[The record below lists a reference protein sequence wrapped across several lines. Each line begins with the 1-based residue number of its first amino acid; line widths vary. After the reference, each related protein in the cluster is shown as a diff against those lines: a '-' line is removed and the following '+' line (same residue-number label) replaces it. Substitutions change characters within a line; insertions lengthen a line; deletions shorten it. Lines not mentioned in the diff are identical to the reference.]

1 MENYSSSYQR
11 RFEAAVKVMKT
22 LPEDGALVPSE
33 DMLVTLYAHHKQAT
47 VGVCPDST
55 EPRGRDALSKAK
67 WSAWKA
73 LGDMSKEAAMKAY
86 VEEILLILE
95 MIPVTEEV
103 CDLLEVLETFYEVV
117 EDEDEETTSKPA
129 TSAFT
134 GLWIIYMFIDTD
146 MTRLTVA
153 NRAERGGSP
162 VCTHGSLNTEEDE
175 EEKEHRRET
184 SHGSPEA
191 LLQQLPDDCL
201 TDGGDVSDPGRPS
214 EVYSDLVRAEEGS
227 GGRGAAEARAK
238 TPEGRGRDTAHEG
251 VSQDGRPHGAARPPL
266 CTAAH
271 GPVQSVIESAGRA
284 GGEGFNLITGYL
296 SNSTMHLNKRC
307 LVHVILHHKSW
318 TGESVSNIMTLL
330 NEGTVGSDVTR
341 DSVDTQITEALSRLQ
356 DDMRSV
362 LAKVNTLEARA
373 ELRVKSLALRRE
385 PHTDLSYKRLS
396 VSPSV
401 VSQMG
406 FLFVWPFVTHFLM
419 QIYLKRKKNLSLSS
433 NRLLFPFQEDE
444 AKNRSNTQNVK
455 AAKNTDE
462 RHREAP

>member
-1 MENYSSSYQR
+1 
-11 RFEAAVKVMKT
+11 
-22 LPEDGALVPSE
+22 
-33 DMLVTLYAHHKQAT
+33 MLVTLYAHHKQAT

-67 WSAWKA
+67 WKAWKA

-134 GLWIIYMFIDTD
+134 DTD

-284 GGEGFNLITGYL
+284 GG
-296 SNSTMHLNKRC
+296 
-307 LVHVILHHKSW
+307 
-318 TGESVSNIMTLL
+318 
-330 NEGTVGSDVTR
+330 TVGSDVTR

-373 ELRVKSLALRRE
+373 ELKVKSLALRRE

-419 QIYLKRKKNLSLSS
+419 QIYLKRKK
-433 NRLLFPFQEDE
+433 RG
-444 AKNRSNTQNVK
+444 
-455 AAKNTDE
+455 
-462 RHREAP
+462 

>member
-67 WSAWKA
+67 WKAWKA

-134 GLWIIYMFIDTD
+134 DTD

-284 GGEGFNLITGYL
+284 GGEGFNLISGC
-296 SNSTMHLNKRC
+296 R
-307 LVHVILHHKSW
+307 W

-373 ELRVKSLALRRE
+373 ELKVKSLALRRE

-419 QIYLKRKKNLSLSS
+419 QIYLKRKK
-433 NRLLFPFQEDE
+433 RG
-444 AKNRSNTQNVK
+444 
-455 AAKNTDE
+455 
-462 RHREAP
+462 